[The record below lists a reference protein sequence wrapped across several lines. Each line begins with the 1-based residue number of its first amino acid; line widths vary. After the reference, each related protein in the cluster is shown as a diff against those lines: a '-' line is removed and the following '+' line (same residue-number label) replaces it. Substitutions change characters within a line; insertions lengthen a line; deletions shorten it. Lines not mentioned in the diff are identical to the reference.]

1 MRTYLHKILEGMH
14 FSKLPSKG
22 NTELLIL
29 MYYCAY
35 VTLQEAREEVSHE
48 FGRVIN
54 SLRHYQQICRTSDA
68 SKYVG
73 MIELGRMKWAVS
85 VERMKVMKNSDPKIL
100 WKEAIWKT
108 EV

>member
-1 MRTYLHKILEGMH
+1 MH
-14 FSKLPSKG
+14 FSKFPSKG
-22 NTELLIL
+22 NTQILIV

-35 VTLQEAREEVSHE
+35 VTLQEAREEASHE
-48 FGRVIN
+48 FCRVTN
-54 SLRHYQQICRTSDA
+54 SLRHCQQFCGTSDS

-73 MIELGRMKWAVS
+73 MIQFGGMKLAES
-85 VERMKVMKNSDPKIL
+85 VDKMKIMKNSDPKIL